1 MSIKKKKSKSN
12 VYSNF
17 NENKI
22 KSVPKRKV
30 VTPVT
35 KKVIIQPKELPEKV
49 NNMLENGFSDLLRD
63 QNDSCYI
70 CGNSYTNKR
79 IKKEVSRLPA
89 VLTTTLADYVDSVL
103 GTTIN
108 SVTDPDT
115 FELVCEDC
123 AKSHFIEE
131 LVPNSLPTDELLTS
145 IALKNYLNDFESR
158 QQEHLF
164 YTVPKESIKFTGTSE
179 EVAQYQALYDLI
191 LKTVDEDEKA
201 LTKSD
206 YEYDL
211 SKIKVCLDNPTY
223 RLVHHEVLPY
233 KTNIAVQG
241 LVIPTENNNDGCIL
255 HLCVFPLETDT
266 IILYFYEGHTFNEY
280 ATYFQSLSDNEK
292 LAEINQELLTT
303 TETYYLNANVF
314 GQDLNLSTKMALLN
328 QHLALHNGVSDIFN
342 NLLLQT

>member
-1 MSIKKKKSKSN
+1 MAKKKSKGN

-17 NENKI
+17 NENKV
-22 KSVPKRKV
+22 KHVPKRTV
-30 VTPVT
+30 VKPVT
-35 KKVIIQPKELPEKV
+35 KKVIIQPKDLPDKV
-49 NNMLENGFSDLLRD
+49 NNMLENGFADLLRD
-63 QNDSCYI
+63 QNDSCYL
-70 CGNSYTNKR
+70 CGNGYTNKR

-89 VLTTTLADYVDSVL
+89 VLTTTLSNYVDSVL

-123 AKSHFIEE
+123 AKSHFIEDFS
-131 LVPNSLPTDELLTS
+131 LDKLPTDEFLTS

-164 YTVPKESIKFTGTSE
+164 YTVPKESIKFTGTAE
-179 EVAQYQALYDLI
+179 EVAQYKALYDLI

-206 YEYDL
+206 CDSDL

-223 RLVHHEVLPY
+223 RLVYHETLPY
-233 KTNIAVQG
+233 KADIAVQG
-241 LVIPTENNNDGCIL
+241 LVIPNDNNKDGCIL

-280 ATYFQSLSDNEK
+280 ATYFQKLTTKEK
-292 LAEINQELLTT
+292 LEEINRELLTA
-303 TETYYLNANVF
+303 TETYYLDAKVF

-328 QHLALHNGVSDIFN
+328 QPLALHKGISYNFN
-342 NLLLQT
+342 NLLLP